1 MEITSISWLPIVLMS
16 VAFVVTSIAYP
27 FVLALARRY
36 GIVDNPS
43 ARKLQRR
50 PVPVMGG
57 GAVFIGLLAATIV
70 GLFFLPGE
78 RILKLTTLLTVIF
91 AIGVWDD
98 IRDISA
104 EVRFVVELL
113 IVWLMILLLDVQ
125 INDFHGFLGIH
136 ELPEAVSVPF
146 SLIAGVGIIN
156 AINLIDGVDGYC
168 STYGMMACSVFAF
181 IFWKAGAIPLL
192 ALSLITIGALLPFFF
207 HNVFGKTSK
216 MFLGDGGSLML
227 GMLLAFFTMVT
238 LTSGGPVAVAFE
250 GTGLSLPALCLA
262 VLAVPVFDTLKVMTI
277 RLYRRQSPFHPDKN
291 HLHHLYIEMNYSHMS
306 TSAII
311 VLADMAIIALQQLSW
326 LLGAGA
332 TLQVVLVM
340 AAAVSYTWGFYF
352 FMEGQRR
359 KNDGEG
365 SALWKRTCKRAQ
377 KWSFTT
383 MPVSR
388 FIRTI
393 VDSRALGGDWSQK
406 KVPDAPIPFSGSV
419 QLDPRIGDSP
429 SFKGKSN
436 ITRTIEE
443 E

>member
-1 MEITSISWLPIVLMS
+1 ML
-16 VAFVVTSIAYP
+16 VAFVVTNVAYP
-27 FVLALARRY
+27 FVLAIARRY

-78 RILKLTTLLTVIF
+78 RILKLTALLTVVF
-91 AIGVWDD
+91 VIGVWDD
-98 IRDISA
+98 IKDISA
-104 EVRFVVELL
+104 EFRFLVELVL
-113 IVWLMILLLDVQ
+113 VWAMILLLGIQ

-168 STYGMMACSVFAF
+168 STFGMMACSVFA
-181 IFWKAGAIPLL
+181 IVFWKVGAIPLL

-227 GMLLAFFTMVT
+227 GMVLTFFTFIT
-238 LTSGGPVAVAFE
+238 LTAGAPVSVAFE
-250 GTGLSLPALCLA
+250 DTGLSLPALCLA

-277 RLYRRQSPFHPDKN
+277 RLYKRQSPFHPDKN

-311 VLADMAIIALQQLSW
+311 VLSDIAIVGLLQLSW

-332 TLQVVLVM
+332 TLQVLLVM
-340 AAAVSYTWGFYF
+340 TAALMYTWAFYF

-365 SALWKRTCKRAQ
+365 SAFWKRTCKRAQ

-383 MPVSR
+383 MPISR
-388 FIRTI
+388 FIRKI

-406 KVPDAPIPFSGSV
+406 TATDAPSPFSKGV
-419 QLDPRIGDSP
+419 QRDPCIGESP
-429 SFKGKSN
+429 TFTEKFN

>member
-1 MEITSISWLPIVLMS
+1 MDSSWLSFVLML
-16 VAFVVTSIAYP
+16 VAFVATNVAYP
-27 FVLALARRY
+27 FVLALARKH

-43 ARKLQRR
+43 ARKLQRV

-57 GAVFIGLLAATIV
+57 TAVFIGFLAAVIV
-70 GLFFLPGE
+70 FLFFHPSE
-78 RILKLTTLLTVIF
+78 WAIKFVALLMAMY

-98 IRDISA
+98 VKDVSA
-104 EVRFVVELL
+104 EFRFLLELL
-113 IVWLMILLLDVQ
+113 IVWLVILLLGVQ
-125 INDFHGFLGIH
+125 INDFHGFLGIN

-156 AINLIDGVDGYC
+156 AVNMIDGVDGYC
-168 STYGMMACSVFAF
+168 STYGMMACSVFA
-181 IFWKAGAIPLL
+181 IVFWKAGSTLLL

-227 GMLLAFFTMVT
+227 GMLLSFFTFVT
-238 LTSGGPVAVAFE
+238 LTAGAPVSAAFE
-250 GTGLSLPALCLA
+250 GTGISLPALCLA

-311 VLADMAIIALQQLSW
+311 VLADMAIIALLPLNW